1 MATNIYKAS
10 CVCRNMVF
18 VFKTSVLPGK
28 WSVRVCNCS
37 FCSTRTG
44 HIHCADP
51 SGNVYFEFL
60 DRRKV
65 CLYRHGTN
73 TADFLVCIGCGA
85 YLGAVSFINKSWMAV
100 LNMQHL
106 VETIQLPEPYL
117 VAWKGEG
124 VRERILRRSK
134 TWTPVCDWSH
144 YAEFSTETIYY

>member
-1 MATNIYKAS
+1 M
-10 CVCRNMVF
+10 
-18 VFKTSVLPGK
+18 
-28 WSVRVCNCS
+28 
-37 FCSTRTG
+37 
-44 HIHCADP
+44 
-51 SGNVYFEFL
+51 YFEFL

-134 TWTPVCDWSH
+134 TWTPVRDWSN
-144 YAEFSTETIYY
+144 YAEFSTETVYY